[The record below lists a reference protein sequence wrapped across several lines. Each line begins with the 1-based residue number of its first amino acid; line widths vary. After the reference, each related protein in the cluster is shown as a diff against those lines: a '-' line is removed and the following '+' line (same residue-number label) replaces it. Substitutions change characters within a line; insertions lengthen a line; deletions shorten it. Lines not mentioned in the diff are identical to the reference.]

1 MTQEDNVR
9 GRHNVSALARVSSR
23 KISRC
28 PFCRGV
34 ICYERGRCVVVPWG
48 GGGIAINELF
58 RVCATVKGM
67 VFKQF
72 NLG

>member
-1 MTQEDNVR
+1 M
-9 GRHNVSALARVSSR
+9 SALARVSSR
-23 KISRC
+23 KISRF

-34 ICYERGRCVVVPWG
+34 ICYERGRCVVVPG
-48 GGGIAINELF
+48 GGGVLPQMGYLA
-58 RVCATVKGM
+58 VCATVKGM